1 MILEILEASTVH
13 KQGSQLRCMVS
24 GSGHMIFGCLNPTT
38 NVEELLQCLFPYQ
51 ESGTFCHNSTIQE
64 IPKVYLLLGSGCR
77 L

>member
-13 KQGSQLRCMVS
+13 KHGSQLRCMVS
-24 GSGHMIFGCLNPTT
+24 GSGYVILGSFNPKA

-51 ESGTFCHNSTIQE
+51 ETGTFCHSSTIQE

-77 L
+77 V